1 VRVLVTGGSGYL
13 GSAAVPALVARGHE
27 VVTIGRHRGV
37 DALVCDLTD
46 PKAVRQAV
54 RAAGEIDG
62 VVHLAARAHD
72 FSGLTLEDFL
82 LANTTTT
89 GNLIAA
95 LRESGHKARV
105 RFVHASS
112 VAVYEILTG
121 SRQMDA
127 RQAPYAASKLEAEQL
142 LFAEPLLLPESL
154 LSADSFQS
162 LFVLRFA
169 PIYDPTNLQ
178 DVAKRVFLPGTRLKL
193 RLLPPPVH
201 SLCALSTAVD
211 AIVTAL
217 DESRATQPRILNV
230 TDAMPISQGELV
242 SWFPGP
248 ALPVPTAVLRAVAAG
263 LTLCGRPGR
272 KLSRLIW
279 KFAASSIYPEP
290 ASPSRVAAA
299 ATESLDERQD
309 LLGLGSPGDA
319 LDGTAGTGPQG

>member
-27 VVTIGRHRGV
+27 VVKIGRHRGV
-37 DALVCDLTD
+37 DAVVCDLTD
-46 PKAVRQAV
+46 PQAVHQAV
-54 RAAGEIDG
+54 RAVGAVDG
-62 VVHLAARAHD
+62 VVHLAARAHN

-95 LRESGHKARV
+95 LRESGHNARV

-127 RQAPYAASKLEAEQL
+127 RQAPYAASKREAEQL
-142 LFAEPLLLPESL
+142 LFAEPLLFAEL
-154 LSADSFQS
+154 FQT

-217 DESRATQPRILNV
+217 EESHATQPRILNV
-230 TDAMPISQGELV
+230 TDPMPISQGELV

-248 ALPVPTAVLRAVAAG
+248 ALPVPTAVLRAVATG

-272 KLSRLIW
+272 KLSRLIR
-279 KFAASSIYPEP
+279 KFAASSTYPEP
-290 ASPSRVAAA
+290 GSPSRVAAV
-299 ATESLDERQD
+299 ATESLDERQNF
-309 LLGLGSPGDA
+309 LGLGSPGDA
-319 LDGTAGTGPQG
+319 LDGTAGTGPHG

>member
-37 DALVCDLTD
+37 DAVACDLTD
-46 PKAVRQAV
+46 PQAVHQAV
-54 RAAGEIDG
+54 RGVDAVDG

-82 LANTTTT
+82 QANTTTT

-95 LRESGHKARV
+95 LRESGHNARA

-127 RQAPYAASKLEAEQL
+127 RQAPYAASKLEAEHL
-142 LFAEPLLLPESL
+142 LFAEPLL
-154 LSADSFQS
+154 SAEPFQS
-162 LFVLRFA
+162 LCVLRFA

-217 DESRATQPRILNV
+217 EESHTTQPRILNV
-230 TDAMPISQGELV
+230 TDPMPISQGELV

-248 ALPVPTAVLRAVAAG
+248 ALPVPTAVLRAVATG

-272 KLSRLIW
+272 KLSRLIR
-279 KFAASSIYPEP
+279 KFAASSTYPEP
-290 ASPSRVAAA
+290 GSPSRVAAV

-309 LLGLGSPGDA
+309 FLGLGSPGDA
-319 LDGTAGTGPQG
+319 LDGTAGTGPHG